1 MEKILQT
8 VIIITFWDFLFYEIF
23 FPSQVKR
30 WEIISY
36 KHGIYIVVSSVV
48 ERLKAFVCM
57 YVYTQK
63 CVVSENITFSG
74 KALLILL
81 LPSLFFP
88 KSQHFSAKMTPLLK
102 LGILNLARMFLI
114 KCYWMLLSYSLY
126 HTAQKANFFI
136 KDFFSKCDQIHR
148 IYRFLRSWS
157 HLLKKSF
164 MENFLFW
171 QCNFWVIKGKSTGTK
186 GGRVGVEVEG
196 GLHTHTHTH
205 SHTRTHARMHTQ
217 RLRLIKL
224 KKAKE
229 SSTDS
234 HFHNILR
241 FFDVLL
247 SFLFTACE
255 TMRDYYL

>member
-1 MEKILQT
+1 M
-8 VIIITFWDFLFYEIF
+8 
-23 FPSQVKR
+23 
-30 WEIISY
+30 
-36 KHGIYIVVSSVV
+36 
-48 ERLKAFVCM
+48 
-57 YVYTQK
+57 
-63 CVVSENITFSG
+63 
-74 KALLILL
+74 L

-88 KSQHFSAKMTPLLK
+88 KSEHFSAKMTPLLK

-114 KCYWMLLSYSLY
+114 KCYWMLLSYTLY
-126 HTAQKANFFI
+126 HTAQKAKFFI
-136 KDFFSKCDQIHR
+136 KDFFSKCDQIHK
-148 IYRFLRSWS
+148 IHRFLRIWS

-186 GGRVGVEVEG
+186 GGGRKG
-196 GLHTHTHTH
+196 GGGGGGGITYTHRHTHA
-205 SHTRTHARMHTQ
+205 RTHARTHTQ

-234 HFHNILR
+234 HFHNISR

-247 SFLFTACE
+247 SFLFTTCE
-255 TMRDYYL
+255 KMQDYYL